1 VTPDRGADPYF
12 PRQESQDFL
21 FSHTAFINPSY
32 NSPLKSHQ
40 QQLFIA
46 EDFLYTKLRNRLSI
60 ETMDMLLF
68 IYINAWSLRKAS
80 GDTTDYGSKT
90 KEEIQEL
97 LLNMEEDAIPDAVRE
112 DTQIV
117 DEIDQEE
124 LARLAQ
130 LGEFTFLELD
140 MDVVM
145 ASYEGGIPDYPDI
158 FEGNLS
164 SYFDGA

>member
-1 VTPDRGADPYF
+1 
-12 PRQESQDFL
+12 
-21 FSHTAFINPSY
+21 
-32 NSPLKSHQ
+32 
-40 QQLFIA
+40 
-46 EDFLYTKLRNRLSI
+46 
-60 ETMDMLLF
+60 MDMLLF